1 MVVLLLVSCCIGIAL
16 TEIAARLLSHP
27 WAHGQFKIIRALLRD
42 FLAARDDETRQ
53 ALALRSGWIT
63 LRLSLASFLLLALM
77 AGLAFLSPWI
87 LSWSSTQQESY
98 LIATS
103 VIASLWWFLRLRL
116 CPRTRSH

>member
-1 MVVLLLVSCCIGIAL
+1 MMAWLLLVSCCVGIAL
-16 TEIAARLLSHP
+16 TEIAARLLGHP
-27 WAHGQFKIIRALLRD
+27 WAHGQFKIIRTLLRD

-77 AGLAFLSPWI
+77 AILVFLAPW
-87 LSWSSTQQESY
+87 LLNWPSARQKSY

-103 VIASLWWFLRLRL
+103 IVATLWWFIRLR
-116 CPRTRSH
+116 PRTRSH